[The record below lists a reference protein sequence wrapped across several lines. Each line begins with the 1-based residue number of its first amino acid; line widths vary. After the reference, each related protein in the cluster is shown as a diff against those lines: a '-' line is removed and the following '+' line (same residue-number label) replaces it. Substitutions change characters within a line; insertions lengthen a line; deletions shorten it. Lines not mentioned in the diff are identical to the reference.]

1 MGQYAT
7 VAFCV
12 LVMAVGQVL
21 FKQVAVYY
29 NAAGTWLDARVL
41 ATLSVAGVLY
51 LASTGLWIWALRK
64 VEISKAYPLFALG
77 FILVPIAGAWVFGE
91 QLSTRYFVGA
101 LLIVVGVALT
111 ST

>member
-1 MGQYAT
+1 MNHYAI

-12 LVMAVGQVL
+12 LVMAVGQIL

-29 NAAGTWLDARVL
+29 NAAQTWWDFRVL

-51 LASTGLWIWALRK
+51 VASTGLWIWALRK
-64 VEISKAYPLFALG
+64 VEISKAYPFFALG
-77 FILVPIAGAWVFGE
+77 VILVPVAGAWIFGE
-91 QLSTRYFVGA
+91 QLSTRDLVGA

>member
-1 MGQYAT
+1 MNYYAV

-12 LVMAVGQVL
+12 LVMAVGQIL

-29 NAAGTWLDARVL
+29 NAAGTWLDMKVL
-41 ATLSVAGVLY
+41 ATLGVAGVLY
-51 LASTGLWIWALRK
+51 VASTGLWIWALRR

-77 FILVPIAGAWVFGE
+77 FILVPMAGAWIFGE
-91 QLSTRYFVGA
+91 QLSARYYIGA